1 MNKNMNPRGYR
12 RRGRRAG
19 FTLIEILLVVA
30 IIGIL
35 AAIAVTQFGG
45 MSEEARVT
53 ATQAQIESISTAV
66 EVFELHMGKYPS
78 SLQDLLVAPANS
90 ARWKGPYL
98 KKGMPKD
105 PWDQEY
111 IYASPGQH
119 NRRGFDLSS
128 IGPDGQPNSND
139 DITNWSSDSAGF

>member
-1 MNKNMNPRGYR
+1 MNLHRPDRRYR

-19 FTLIEILLVVA
+19 FTLVEILLVVA

-35 AAIAVTQFGG
+35 AAIAVNQFGG

-53 ATQAQIESISTAV
+53 ATAAQIESISTAV

-78 SLQDLLVAPANS
+78 SLQDLLTAPGS
-90 ARWKGPYL
+90 STRWKGPYL

-105 PWDQEY
+105 QWDQEY
-111 IYASPGQH
+111 LFTSPGQH

-128 IGPDGQPNSND
+128 IGPDGQPNTDD
-139 DITNWSSDSAGF
+139 DITNWASE